1 MNTLAQHIETLLL
14 EHDCVIIPGF
24 GGFISNYEE
33 AQYHTDNGSIF
44 MPPHRS
50 IGFNQQ
56 LQINDGLLVQSYM
69 SAYDASYPAA
79 HLQMEKEIEQMA
91 SQLELDGEYDFG
103 AVGKLTKGLG
113 EIISFDKSSS
123 NIEAPSLF
131 GLDSLSVMPV
141 KSIIEKRE
149 IEAKMQA
156 ASIGIGKTDN
166 KEDNDILTND
176 KKQEV
181 VIRLNQR
188 WIDFGIS
195 VAAAVLL
202 FFGISYTAM
211 KDVATESDTVIAAT
225 YPVPNSQHM
234 NNGNITQAKEVAI
247 NKAAQKGKEVAGA
260 NTTATTKQEPVASH
274 NTTANPKQEHID
286 NHNATKADNEN
297 ATKADNENATKATQE
312 NKAQLAYTIVLASYV
327 GKANAEEYVN
337 QLGKKGYNEAQYVRK
352 GKVGRVIYSGYT
364 TEKEAQNALA
374 SLRKKSKDFT
384 EAWVMPL

>member
-33 AQYHTDNGSIF
+33 AQYHTDNGNVF

-188 WIDFGIS
+188 WIDFGIA

-297 ATKADNENATKATQE
+297 ATKATQE

>member
-195 VAAAVLL
+195 VAAALLL

-234 NNGNITQAKEVAI
+234 NNGNITQAKEVTI

-297 ATKADNENATKATQE
+297 ATNATQE

-337 QLGKKGYNEAQYVRK
+337 QLGKNGFNEAQYVRK

-364 TEKEAQNALA
+364 TEQEAQNALA
-374 SLRKKSKDFT
+374 SLRKKSNDFT

>member
-33 AQYHTDNGSIF
+33 AQYHTDNGNVF

-69 SAYDASYPAA
+69 SACDASYPAA

-166 KEDNDILTND
+166 KEDDDILTND

-234 NNGNITQAKEVAI
+234 NNGNIMQTKEVAI

-260 NTTATTKQEPVASH
+260 NTTAATKQESVVSH
-274 NTTANPKQEHID
+274 NTTANPEQEHVA
-286 NHNATKADNEN
+286 NHN

-337 QLGKKGYNEAQYVRK
+337 QLGKKGFNEAQYVRK

-364 TEKEAQNALA
+364 TEQEAQNALA

>member
-297 ATKADNENATKATQE
+297 ATKATQE

-327 GKANAEEYVN
+327 GKANAEEYIN
-337 QLGKKGYNEAQYVRK
+337 QLGKKGFNEAQYVRK
-352 GKVGRVIYSGYT
+352 GKVGRVIYSGYS
-364 TEKEAQNALA
+364 TEQEAQTALA
-374 SLRKKSKDFT
+374 SLRKKGKDFT

>member
-33 AQYHTDNGSIF
+33 AQYHTDNGNVF

-69 SAYDASYPAA
+69 SACDASYPAA

-166 KEDNDILTND
+166 KEDDDILTND

-234 NNGNITQAKEVAI
+234 NNGNIMQAKEVAI
-247 NKAAQKGKEVAGA
+247 NKAAQKGKEVAGTNA
-260 NTTATTKQEPVASH
+260 TAATKQESVASH
-274 NTTANPKQEHID
+274 NTTANPEQEHVA
-286 NHNATKADNEN
+286 NHN

-337 QLGKKGYNEAQYVRK
+337 QLGKKGFNEAQYVRK
-352 GKVGRVIYSGYT
+352 GKVGRVIYSDYT
-364 TEKEAQNALA
+364 TEQEAQNALA

>member
-234 NNGNITQAKEVAI
+234 NNGNITQAKEVTI

-274 NTTANPKQEHID
+274 NATANPKQEHID
-286 NHNATKADNEN
+286 NHN

-337 QLGKKGYNEAQYVRK
+337 QLGKKGFNEAQYVRK

-364 TEKEAQNALA
+364 TEQEAQIALA
-374 SLRKKSKDFT
+374 SLRKKGKDFT

>member
-195 VAAAVLL
+195 VAAALLL

-234 NNGNITQAKEVAI
+234 NNGNITQAKEVTI

-297 ATKADNENATKATQE
+297 ATKATQE

-337 QLGKKGYNEAQYVRK
+337 QLGKNGFNEAQYVRK

-364 TEKEAQNALA
+364 TEQEAQNALA
-374 SLRKKSKDFT
+374 SLRKKSNDFT

>member
-131 GLDSLSVMPV
+131 GLNSLSVMPV

-149 IEAKMQA
+149 IETKMQA

-188 WIDFGIS
+188 WIDFGIA

-297 ATKADNENATKATQE
+297 ATKATQE

>member
-195 VAAAVLL
+195 VAAALLL

-297 ATKADNENATKATQE
+297 ATKATQE

-337 QLGKKGYNEAQYVRK
+337 QLGKKGFNEAQYVRK

-364 TEKEAQNALA
+364 TEQEAQIALA
-374 SLRKKSKDFT
+374 SLRKKGKDFT

>member
-113 EIISFDKSSS
+113 EIISFDKSAS

-260 NTTATTKQEPVASH
+260 NTTAAPNQEPVASH
-274 NTTANPKQEHID
+274 NATANPKQEPVAS
-286 NHNATKADNEN
+286 HNATKADNEN
-297 ATKADNENATKATQE
+297 ATKTTQE

-337 QLGKKGYNEAQYVRK
+337 QLGKKGFNEAQYVRK

-364 TEKEAQNALA
+364 TEQEAQIALA
-374 SLRKKSKDFT
+374 SLRKKGKDFT

>member
-33 AQYHTDNGSIF
+33 AQYHTDNENVF

-69 SAYDASYPAA
+69 SACDASYPAA

-156 ASIGIGKTDN
+156 TSIGIGKTDN
-166 KEDNDILTND
+166 KEDDDILTND

-234 NNGNITQAKEVAI
+234 NNGNIMQAKEVAI
-247 NKAAQKGKEVAGA
+247 NKAAQKGKEVAGTNA
-260 NTTATTKQEPVASH
+260 TAATKQESVASH
-274 NTTANPKQEHID
+274 NTTANPEQEHVA
-286 NHNATKADNEN
+286 NHN

-337 QLGKKGYNEAQYVRK
+337 QLGKKGFNEAQYVRK

-364 TEKEAQNALA
+364 TEQEAQNALA

>member
-297 ATKADNENATKATQE
+297 ATKATQE

-337 QLGKKGYNEAQYVRK
+337 QLGKKGFNEAQYVRK

-364 TEKEAQNALA
+364 TEQEAQIALA
-374 SLRKKSKDFT
+374 SLRKKGKDFT

>member
-33 AQYHTDNGSIF
+33 AQYHTDNGNVF

-69 SAYDASYPAA
+69 SACDASYPAA

-166 KEDNDILTND
+166 KEDDDILTND

-225 YPVPNSQHM
+225 YSVPNSQHM
-234 NNGNITQAKEVAI
+234 NNGNIMQAKEVAI
-247 NKAAQKGKEVAGA
+247 NKAAQKGKEVAGTNA
-260 NTTATTKQEPVASH
+260 TAATKQESVASH
-274 NTTANPKQEHID
+274 NTTANPEQEHVA
-286 NHNATKADNEN
+286 NHN

-337 QLGKKGYNEAQYVRK
+337 QLGKKGFNEAQYIRK

-364 TEKEAQNALA
+364 TEQEAQNALA

>member
-297 ATKADNENATKATQE
+297 ATKATQE

-337 QLGKKGYNEAQYVRK
+337 QLGKKGFNEAQYVRK
-352 GKVGRVIYSGYT
+352 GKVGRVIYSGYS
-364 TEKEAQNALA
+364 TEQEAQTALA
-374 SLRKKSKDFT
+374 SLRKKGKDFT

>member
-195 VAAAVLL
+195 VAVAVLL

-297 ATKADNENATKATQE
+297 ATKATQE

-337 QLGKKGYNEAQYVRK
+337 QLGKKGFNEAQYVRK

-364 TEKEAQNALA
+364 TEQEAQIALA
-374 SLRKKSKDFT
+374 SLRKKGKDFT

>member
-297 ATKADNENATKATQE
+297 ATKATQE

>member
-33 AQYHTDNGSIF
+33 AQYHTDNGNVF

-69 SAYDASYPAA
+69 SACDASYPAA

-166 KEDNDILTND
+166 KEDDDILTND

-234 NNGNITQAKEVAI
+234 NNGNIMQAKEVAI

-260 NTTATTKQEPVASH
+260 NTTAATKQESVASH
-274 NTTANPKQEHID
+274 NTTANPEQEHVA
-286 NHNATKADNEN
+286 NHN

-337 QLGKKGYNEAQYVRK
+337 QLGKKGFNEAQYVRK

-364 TEKEAQNALA
+364 TEQEAQNALA
-374 SLRKKSKDFT
+374 SLRKKIKDFT

>member
-33 AQYHTDNGSIF
+33 AQYHTDNENVF

-69 SAYDASYPAA
+69 SACDASYPAA

-166 KEDNDILTND
+166 KEDDDILTND

-234 NNGNITQAKEVAI
+234 NNGNIMQAKEVAI
-247 NKAAQKGKEVAGA
+247 NKAAQKGKEVAGTNA
-260 NTTATTKQEPVASH
+260 TAATKQESVASH
-274 NTTANPKQEHID
+274 NTTANPEQEHVA
-286 NHNATKADNEN
+286 NHN

-337 QLGKKGYNEAQYVRK
+337 QLGKKGFNEAQYVRK

-364 TEKEAQNALA
+364 TEQEAQNALA
-374 SLRKKSKDFT
+374 SMRKKSKDFT

>member
-149 IEAKMQA
+149 NEAKMQA

-166 KEDNDILTND
+166 KEDNDILTNG

-195 VAAAVLL
+195 VAAALLL

-234 NNGNITQAKEVAI
+234 NNGNIMQAKEVTI

-297 ATKADNENATKATQE
+297 ATKATQE
-312 NKAQLAYTIVLASYV
+312 NKAQLAFSIVLASYV

-337 QLGKKGYNEAQYVRK
+337 QLGKKGFNEAQYVRK

-364 TEKEAQNALA
+364 TEQEAQTALA

>member
-33 AQYHTDNGSIF
+33 AQYHTDNGNVF

-69 SAYDASYPAA
+69 SACDASYPAA

-166 KEDNDILTND
+166 KEDDDILTND

-225 YPVPNSQHM
+225 YSVPNSQHM
-234 NNGNITQAKEVAI
+234 NNGNIMQAKEVAI
-247 NKAAQKGKEVAGA
+247 NKAAQKGKEVAGTNA
-260 NTTATTKQEPVASH
+260 TAATKQESVASH
-274 NTTANPKQEHID
+274 NTTANPEQEHVA
-286 NHNATKADNEN
+286 NHN

-337 QLGKKGYNEAQYVRK
+337 QLGKKGFNEAQYVRK

-364 TEKEAQNALA
+364 TEQEAQNALA

>member
-33 AQYHTDNGSIF
+33 AQYHTDNGNVF

-69 SAYDASYPAA
+69 SACDASYPAA

-166 KEDNDILTND
+166 KEDDDILTND

-188 WIDFGIS
+188 LIDFGIS

-225 YPVPNSQHM
+225 YSVPNSQHM
-234 NNGNITQAKEVAI
+234 NNGNIMQAKEVAI
-247 NKAAQKGKEVAGA
+247 NKAAQKGKEVAGTNA
-260 NTTATTKQEPVASH
+260 TAATKQESVASH
-274 NTTANPKQEHID
+274 NTTANPEQEHVA
-286 NHNATKADNEN
+286 NHN

-337 QLGKKGYNEAQYVRK
+337 QLGKKGFNEAQYVRK

-364 TEKEAQNALA
+364 TEQEAQNALA

>member
-297 ATKADNENATKATQE
+297 ATKATQE
-312 NKAQLAYTIVLASYV
+312 NKTQLAYTIVLASYV

-337 QLGKKGYNEAQYVRK
+337 QLGKKGFNEAQYVRK

-364 TEKEAQNALA
+364 TEQEAQIALA
-374 SLRKKSKDFT
+374 SLRKKGKDFT

>member
-202 FFGISYTAM
+202 FFGISYTAI

-297 ATKADNENATKATQE
+297 ATKATQE

-337 QLGKKGYNEAQYVRK
+337 QLGKKGFNEAQYVRK

-364 TEKEAQNALA
+364 TEQEAQIALA
-374 SLRKKSKDFT
+374 SLRKKGKDFT

>member
-33 AQYHTDNGSIF
+33 AQYHTDNGNVF

-69 SAYDASYPAA
+69 SACDASYPAA

-166 KEDNDILTND
+166 KEDDDILTND

-234 NNGNITQAKEVAI
+234 NNGNIMQAKEVAI
-247 NKAAQKGKEVAGA
+247 NKAAQKGKEVAGTNA
-260 NTTATTKQEPVASH
+260 TAATKQESVASH
-274 NTTANPKQEHID
+274 NTTANPEQEHVA
-286 NHNATKADNEN
+286 NHNATK
-297 ATKADNENATKATQE
+297 TDNENATKATQE

-337 QLGKKGYNEAQYVRK
+337 QLGKKGFNEAQYVRK

-364 TEKEAQNALA
+364 TEQEAQNALA

>member
-195 VAAAVLL
+195 VAAALLL

-297 ATKADNENATKATQE
+297 ATKTTQE

-337 QLGKKGYNEAQYVRK
+337 QLGKKGFNEAQYVRK

-364 TEKEAQNALA
+364 TEQEAQIALA
-374 SLRKKSKDFT
+374 SLRKKGKDFT

>member
-33 AQYHTDNGSIF
+33 AQYHTDNGNVF

-69 SAYDASYPAA
+69 SACDASYPAA

-166 KEDNDILTND
+166 KEDDDILTND

-234 NNGNITQAKEVAI
+234 NSGNIMQAKEVAI
-247 NKAAQKGKEVAGA
+247 NKAAQKGKEVAGTNA
-260 NTTATTKQEPVASH
+260 TAATKQESVASH
-274 NTTANPKQEHID
+274 NTTANPEQEHVA
-286 NHNATKADNEN
+286 NHN

-337 QLGKKGYNEAQYVRK
+337 QLGKKGFNEAQYVRK

-364 TEKEAQNALA
+364 TEQEAQNALA
-374 SLRKKSKDFT
+374 SMRKKSKDFT

>member
-1 MNTLAQHIETLLL
+1 M
-14 EHDCVIIPGF
+14 
-24 GGFISNYEE
+24 
-33 AQYHTDNGSIF
+33 
-44 MPPHRS
+44 
-50 IGFNQQ
+50 
-56 LQINDGLLVQSYM
+56 
-69 SAYDASYPAA
+69 
-79 HLQMEKEIEQMA
+79 
-91 SQLELDGEYDFG
+91 
-103 AVGKLTKGLG
+103 
-113 EIISFDKSSS
+113 
-123 NIEAPSLF
+123 
-131 GLDSLSVMPV
+131 
-141 KSIIEKRE
+141 
-149 IEAKMQA
+149 
-156 ASIGIGKTDN
+156 
-166 KEDNDILTND
+166 
-176 KKQEV
+176 
-181 VIRLNQR
+181 NQR

-195 VAAAVLL
+195 VAAALLL

-234 NNGNITQAKEVAI
+234 NNGNITQAKEVTI

-297 ATKADNENATKATQE
+297 ATKATQE

-337 QLGKKGYNEAQYVRK
+337 QLGKNGFNEAQYVRK

-364 TEKEAQNALA
+364 TEQEAQNALA
-374 SLRKKSKDFT
+374 SLRKKSNDFT

>member
-33 AQYHTDNGSIF
+33 AQYHTDNGNVF

-69 SAYDASYPAA
+69 SACDASYPAA

-156 ASIGIGKTDN
+156 ASIGIGKTGN
-166 KEDNDILTND
+166 KEDDDILTND

-234 NNGNITQAKEVAI
+234 NNGNIMQAKEVAI

-260 NTTATTKQEPVASH
+260 NTTAATKQESVASH
-274 NTTANPKQEHID
+274 NTTANPEQEHVA
-286 NHNATKADNEN
+286 NHN

-337 QLGKKGYNEAQYVRK
+337 QLGKKGFNEAQYVRK

-364 TEKEAQNALA
+364 TEQEAQNALA